1 MLVIPV
7 AGWWFQICLY
17 IFDFHPYLGKIPLL
31 NKYVSKGLKP
41 PAGKTIEHCCFQA
54 TSETFMSFA
63 DLFSF
68 GRRTWTDD
76 SRVVCVAKKTT
87 PRKINMEP
95 EITPL
100 EKESHLPNHHFQ
112 VQAVNLQGCRGK
124 YGEEFIYPSLLWDL
138 KMYLKFKVLDYQV
151 NEIQWKY
158 MP

>member
-1 MLVIPV
+1 M
-7 AGWWFQICLY
+7 
-17 IFDFHPYLGKIPLL
+17 
-31 NKYVSKGLKP
+31 VSKGLKP

-100 EKESHLPNHHFQ
+100 EKENRLPNHHFQ

-124 YGEEFIYPSLLWDL
+124 YGEEFIYQALLI
-138 KMYLKFKVLDYQV
+138 F
-151 NEIQWKY
+151 ET
-158 MP
+158 